1 MGKIRVKVIG
11 EDEAPKKKKS
21 YEDRKAEKKAS
32 LEESRDREEA
42 AVDTQ
47 VQSSAPVEPLVSEE
61 EDDISEKV
69 ESKSVEVV
77 KTSKPFETKS
87 EAKSESKSTK
97 KDKKTHSKKYSSNF
111 QIIDKNK
118 SYKLSDAVKML
129 KEFKASKFDETVEL
143 HLNVKEEGI
152 SGTLS
157 LPHGTGKEV
166 RVKVA
171 DEALIEQIEK
181 GKIDFDVL
189 IASPSLM
196 PQLAKVARVLG
207 PKGLMPNPK
216 NGTVTDDPKP
226 LMEKLSKGQIRFKT
240 EAKAPVI
247 HLSVGKVSFDADKLS
262 ENITT
267 VLTSVGTAK
276 ITKVTL
282 KSTMSPGIK
291 VSL

>member
-1 MGKIRVKVIG
+1 MGKIRVKVLG
-11 EDEAPKKKKS
+11 EEEAPKKKKS
-21 YEDRKAEKKAS
+21 YEERKAEKKAS
-32 LEESRDREEA
+32 FEESQDKQ
-42 AVDTQ
+42 DTALKTA
-47 VQSSAPVEPLVSEE
+47 APVEEVVAIEE
-61 EDDISEKV
+61 EDDISEKAETAAKKV
-69 ESKSVEVV
+69 EEV
-77 KTSKPFETKS
+77 KKAPKETKS
-87 EAKSESKSTK
+87 EEKSVKKATK
-97 KDKKTHSKKYSSNF
+97 KTLSKKYTSNSSLV
-111 QIIDKNK
+111 DKNK
-118 SYKLSDAVKML
+118 SYKLDDAVKIL
-129 KEFKASKFDETVEL
+129 KGFKGSRFDETVEL

-166 RVKVA
+166 RVKIA
-171 DEALIEQIEK
+171 GEALIEEIAK

-196 PQLAKVARVLG
+196 PQLAKVAKVLG
-207 PKGLMPNPK
+207 PRGLMPNPK

-262 ENITT
+262 ENIST
-267 VLTSVGTAK
+267 VLTSVGTNK
-276 ITKVTL
+276 ISKVTL

-291 VSL
+291 ISL